1 MTTAPEISAGDDTA
15 ATAHA
20 LRPARAE
27 DLLTCARIWRTALN
41 DYLVPL
47 GQPEVPDDLGAILR
61 LYDHLLSTDPATFV
75 VAERA
80 GSDGRPA
87 IDGFVSAVR
96 RNRLWFLSMLFVLPQ
111 AQRHGLGRR
120 LLESVSTTGVAGAAD
135 AADAARGRGDAASG
149 VDLVR
154 ATATDSVQ
162 PISNA
167 LYASVGIVPRM
178 PLFRFVG
185 RADRP
190 GELPRLP
197 AGIEVTPFAEIDA
210 EGDGIGSS
218 ALSRELDALDREV
231 LGFERQVDHA
241 FLATEQRRGFL
252 YCDRGGA
259 AVGYGYTSEAGR
271 VGPVAVA
278 DRDLLG
284 PVVGHLITAIEPRGA
299 FGLWMPGEAHG
310 AVVPLLR
317 AGFRIDGFPTI
328 LCWDRPFADWSRA
341 LPISP
346 GLL

>member
-1 MTTAPEISAGDDTA
+1 VTTAPEIATGDDTSPS
-15 ATAHA
+15 THV

-27 DLLTCARIWRTALN
+27 DLLTCARIWRAALN

-47 GQPEVPDDLGAILR
+47 AQPEVPDDLGAILR
-61 LYDHLLSTDPATFV
+61 LYNHLIATDRSTFL
-75 VAERA
+75 VAERT
-80 GSDGRPA
+80 GSHGQPA

-96 RNRLWFLSMLFVLPQ
+96 RDRLWFLSMLFIVPR
-111 AQRHGLGRR
+111 AQRQGLGRR
-120 LLESVSTTGVAGAAD
+120 LVEAVSPAGIAGIGGIAGTGD
-135 AADAARGRGDAASG
+135 
-149 VDLVR
+149 DLVR

-167 LYASVGIVPRM
+167 LYASIGIVPRM

-185 RADRP
+185 RAERP
-190 GELPRLP
+190 AELPPLP
-197 AGIEVTPFAEIDA
+197 STIDVARFDEIGV
-210 EGDGIGSS
+210 EGDGIGTS

-231 LGFERQVDHA
+231 LGFERRIDHA
-241 FLATEQRRGFL
+241 FLAAENRQGFL
-252 YCDRGGA
+252 YCDRQGA

-278 DRDLLG
+278 DADLLG
-284 PVVGHLITAIEPRGA
+284 PVVGHLVTAIEPRGA
-299 FGLWMPGEAHG
+299 FGVWMPGEADR

-317 AGFRIDGFPTI
+317 SGFRIDGFPTI